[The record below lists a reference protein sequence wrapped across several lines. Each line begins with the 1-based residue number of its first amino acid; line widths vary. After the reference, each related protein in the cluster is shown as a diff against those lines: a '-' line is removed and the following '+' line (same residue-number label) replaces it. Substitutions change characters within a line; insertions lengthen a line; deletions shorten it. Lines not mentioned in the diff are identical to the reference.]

1 MRAVILEH
9 GPRVRRL
16 VLLGMIAAIP
26 LVIVRMVNDPIN
38 VPKLTL
44 LMVGTTVVAAIRAA
58 ELTQGASRGGLDRMA
73 LPGLFLAAP
82 LLLAWLVNPHRGWTL
97 FGEYGRFQGLVP
109 YLVFIA
115 FGVLVADA
123 FAGQTRPLL
132 WAVAAAGGVAGGL
145 ALLQR
150 LGIDPVPGYAG
161 SPYERAAVSTFGNT
175 NFAGGVLAIA
185 LPVTLVLAAT
195 ERPRRTLAWA
205 GAAATAA
212 GLAASISQGAWAA
225 GVAGVAVGAGFWL
238 APRWRLAR
246 VAGVAVGALVLGAV
260 VGSVLVSALRPGLD
274 LHRNVEVRSDLWRS
288 AVAIGLD
295 APIAGRGPNAFAY
308 LLPQYRSPQDLELSA
323 YADDPHSVPLSLFA
337 NAGVLGA
344 IGYLALVVWTVRRA
358 AAPGRGRG
366 ETAAFAGALAAYLVQ
381 SLVSIDELALR
392 LLFWTALGGLVAATS
407 EPEATANLATGKRG
421 GKGPRSGK
429 GKGKG
434 KGRSQGTQGRSAPL
448 AGVLQRPIALGAAGV
463 VAAGLLYWQVGFLVA
478 DRRAVTARS
487 LARTDASG
495 AYEQVERALGFRDE
509 YEYRHVVG
517 FDLGRAAV
525 AEKQLGA
532 DDMERVAELFSY
544 VDRFPDVPAMLDYGR
559 VLGAW
564 SQYDPDAAADSAA
577 AFVRAIELDPYNP
590 ALRVDAAIAL
600 SLAGRNEEA
609 ERFLL
614 SYLYEVDGGNAT
626 VWGRLA
632 LVRVALEDF
641 DGARVAVDR
650 ALSLDPEQAAARRAD
665 RALSGG
671 GRLRP

>member
-132 WAVAAAGGVAGGL
+132 W
-145 ALLQR
+145 
-150 LGIDPVPGYAG
+150 
-161 SPYERAAVSTFGNT
+161 
-175 NFAGGVLAIA
+175 
-185 LPVTLVLAAT
+185 

-448 AGVLQRPIALGAAGV
+448 AGALQRPIALGAAGV

-487 LARTDASG
+487 LAPTDASG